1 MEDENERLFW
11 LNSLTLVQQW
21 YSFPRFSFS
30 YRVNQDRDQC
40 YPFRSELLIF
50 EEERITENVYITLIY
65 GINFKDISVFKN
77 VTVYKKK
84 SLFFGNNPILL
95 KINID
100 CKIFLF
106 LRHEFKKKL
115 QMKLLF
121 K

>member
-1 MEDENERLFW
+1 MEDENERRLFW

-77 VTVYKKK
+77 VTVYKKRYY
-84 SLFFGNNPILL
+84 FL
-95 KINID
+95 KISCPFEN
-100 CKIFLF
+100 
-106 LRHEFKKKL
+106 
-115 QMKLLF
+115 
-121 K
+121 